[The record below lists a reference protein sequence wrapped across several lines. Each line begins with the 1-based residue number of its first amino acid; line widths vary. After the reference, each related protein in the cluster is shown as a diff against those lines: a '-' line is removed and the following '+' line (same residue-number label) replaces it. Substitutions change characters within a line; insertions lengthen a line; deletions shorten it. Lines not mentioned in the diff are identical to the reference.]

1 MKRIGFVDYYISEW
15 HANNYPRW
23 IAEINQKLGTE
34 YEVAYAW
41 AQMDVSPVTG
51 ESTDEWCARMGVE
64 RCATAE
70 ELAQKSDVMVL
81 LAPSDPEKHLEL
93 AKMILPFGKPT
104 YIDKTFAPDLDTA
117 KEIFRIAEEAG
128 TPFFST
134 SALRYATELERFA
147 DAHYLTISGSGS
159 NFAEYIIH
167 LVEMAVVLMK
177 KKAVKVRVE
186 HHGTQRM
193 STIVLNDGET
203 CRLLFAPAAPYA
215 VLAED
220 EAGAPLY
227 SQINS
232 EFFKGLMA
240 DMIRFFETKQPPF
253 DGKQTLEVMRLR
265 DALIRAESLNGEWVE
280 L

>member
-15 HANNYPRW
+15 HANNYPQW

-41 AQMDVSPVTG
+41 AQLDVSPVTG

-93 AKMILPFGKPT
+93 AQMILPFGKPT

-134 SALRYATELERFA
+134 SALRYATELERFGNA
-147 DAHYLTISGSGS
+147 RYLTISGSGS

-177 KKAVKVRVE
+177 QPVVKVRVE

-193 STIVLNDGET
+193 CTLVQENGET

-220 EAGAPLY
+220 ETGAPMY

-232 EFFKGLMA
+232 EFFKGLMG
-240 DMIRFFETKQPPF
+240 DMIRFFENGKPPF
-253 DGKQTLEVMRLR
+253 DGRQTLEVMRLR
-265 DALIRAESLNGEWVE
+265 DGLIRAEAHDGEWVE
-280 L
+280 I